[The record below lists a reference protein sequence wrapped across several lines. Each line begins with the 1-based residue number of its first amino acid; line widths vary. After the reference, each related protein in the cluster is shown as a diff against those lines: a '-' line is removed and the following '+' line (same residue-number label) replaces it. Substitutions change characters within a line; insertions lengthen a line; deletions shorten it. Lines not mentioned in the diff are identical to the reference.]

1 MHRSVRASGKAIFH
15 LSDNGSIV
23 WDIKQL
29 NMIIYFIASSEI
41 AVYPK

>member
-1 MHRSVRASGKAIFH
+1 M
-15 LSDNGSIV
+15 DGSIV